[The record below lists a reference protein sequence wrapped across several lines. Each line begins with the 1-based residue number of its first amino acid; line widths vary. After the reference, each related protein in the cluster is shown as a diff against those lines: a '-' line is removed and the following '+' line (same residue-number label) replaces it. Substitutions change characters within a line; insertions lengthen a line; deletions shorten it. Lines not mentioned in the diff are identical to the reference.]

1 MTRGNR
7 RLNIVLALGAFAL
20 VFLPWYRIEGGFF
33 SFRWLSE
40 FLSSPAMR
48 PVCCKYWF
56 MENPGLPVPACFSL
70 PDALSARLAIRC
82 CAASFL
88 RGLVL
93 PVSWF

>member
-40 FLSSPAMR
+40 FLSSPSNAPGVLQILVYGKPWLAGAGLFFLAGCLVR
-48 PVCCKYWF
+48 PIGDP
-56 MENPGLPVPACFSL
+56 M
-70 PDALSARLAIRC
+70 
-82 CAASFL
+82 L
-88 RGLVL
+88 RGKLL
-93 PVSWF
+93 A